1 MNVFQ
6 PQPNTH
12 VLLCYFVSSKRRTK
26 IIDYFFHLLLFLP
39 FKIDF
44 MRFLITCPFGLSSVL
59 WNELKRLKINPEDSF
74 ATGAYATGE
83 LKELMQINLRSRI
96 ANKVYLQVAYGPCAD
111 FDALFALVQTVDW
124 TQYVS
129 VGQAVA
135 VNIHTNKSQLT
146 SERTLQSITNKA
158 IYQQLNPTGGWRL
171 DREATDVEVFVMI
184 ANDQATIFVNSSGRS
199 LYQRWYRSETW
210 DAPLKENIAAGL
222 ILSSGWKYA
231 NMLRDPCCGS
241 GTLPIEAAMI
251 ARNIAPGLQRRFA
264 FENRKTHDSQ
274 LFSELQ
280 RQAID
285 AQFTNKMYQISASDI
300 DADMIHLAQENAK
313 RAGVA
318 DTIKFFQHD
327 LLSPLT
333 PFDLDTVTIIS
344 NPPYGKRLAP
354 MDLDKIYAHLISLV
368 GHGRGGFI
376 SSYGQCKDMLDSS
389 WANKKLFN
397 GADECIFWTRK

>member
-1 MNVFQ
+1 
-6 PQPNTH
+6 
-12 VLLCYFVSSKRRTK
+12 
-26 IIDYFFHLLLFLP
+26 
-39 FKIDF
+39 
-44 MRFLITCPFGLSSVL
+44 
-59 WNELKRLKINPEDSF
+59 
-74 ATGAYATGE
+74 
-83 LKELMQINLRSRI
+83 
-96 ANKVYLQVAYGPCAD
+96 
-111 FDALFALVQTVDW
+111 
-124 TQYVS
+124 
-129 VGQAVA
+129 
-135 VNIHTNKSQLT
+135 
-146 SERTLQSITNKA
+146 
-158 IYQQLNPTGGWRL
+158 
-171 DREATDVEVFVMI
+171 
-184 ANDQATIFVNSSGRS
+184 
-199 LYQRWYRSETW
+199 
-210 DAPLKENIAAGL
+210 
-222 ILSSGWKYA
+222 
-231 NMLRDPCCGS
+231 MLRDPCCGS

-300 DADMIHLAQENAK
+300 DVDILHLAQENAK